1 MPLSSCPEFWGGG
14 ATLIAVSEVILQ
26 PLADNPALG
35 SKPLQ
40 WSIELWGQE
49 NPWFSAEDWPSFY
62 QRATR
67 SDYQRW
73 DLEGVDQE
81 QIYIAISSGEVVGAI
96 ALVDFDDIEEF
107 RHLKPWLAA
116 FIVDP
121 QRRAIGL
128 GSAMLAALEAKA
140 RDFGITELHL
150 WTADQKDFY
159 LKRGYTAVV
168 HRDYST
174 ISIDVLHKVL

>member
-1 MPLSSCPEFWGGG
+1 M
-14 ATLIAVSEVILQ
+14 
-26 PLADNPALG
+26 G

-40 WSIELWGQE
+40 WSVELWGHE
-49 NPWFSAEDWPSFY
+49 SPWFSAEDWPAFY
-62 QRATR
+62 QRASD

-73 DLEGVDQE
+73 DLAGLDQE
-81 QIYIAISSGEVVGAI
+81 QIYLAISSGEVVGAI
-96 ALVDFDDIEEF
+96 ALVDFDDVEEF
-107 RHLKPWLAA
+107 RHLKPWVAA

-121 QRRAIGL
+121 ERRTMGL
-128 GSAMLAALEAKA
+128 GSAILSALEVKA

-150 WTADQKDFY
+150 WTTDQKDFY
-159 LKRGYTAVV
+159 LKRGYRALA